1 MHSGCDPGLANEFLI
16 TILNLSSSTH
26 LKLLVMKSLQI
37 ILLSFLLL
45 SDCFSP
51 LQAQDVSKS
60 KLAFGVRF
68 GANFDNI
75 YLDDFQMDYWLL
87 RSTPG
92 LFIEY
97 KNHDL
102 LLGVTHTHFLN
113 NPGWVN
119 GSNFDPS
126 LGISLGYR
134 YYPNEIIKRLRMFAQ
149 LQGSHFRV
157 NYSYRSP
164 GGFSEHKETVWCGY
178 TSVGIDYRIYQGLH
192 AFTGAGIGISS
203 TFHNHTSI
211 FYPHVMAG
219 IDYRF
224 SVNRK

>member
-1 MHSGCDPGLANEFLI
+1 
-16 TILNLSSSTH
+16 
-26 LKLLVMKSLQI
+26 MKSLQI
-37 ILLSFLLL
+37 ILLSLLLL
-45 SDCFSP
+45 SGCFNPIS
-51 LQAQDVSKS
+51 AQDVSES
-60 KLAFGVRF
+60 KLAFGVRL

-113 NPGWVN
+113 NPFWIN
-119 GSNFDPS
+119 SSFKPS
-126 LGISLGYR
+126 LGLSFGYR
-134 YYPNEIIKRLRMFAQ
+134 YYPNEIIKRLRMFVQ

-224 SVNRK
+224 SANRK